1 MATLFEGAS
10 TILGLFMPFF
20 MVVFVWVITYAIL
33 EKTKI
38 LGEKKGW
45 NSIISLVIGLSVLA
59 VPDVSRLIAIIL
71 PWFFFL
77 FLFFILIALGYSL
90 ISGKQ
95 DTSALED
102 ISKTLGGPTGVTWV
116 FLVIGGIILALAAG
130 NLYGDQFLKY
140 SSPTENTINGT
151 INTGTYSSGNYNIN
165 SNSYKENLYATL
177 FHPAIVGMMA
187 FLIVATLAII
197 LLSSPLQM
205 PPK

>member
-1 MATLFEGAS
+1 MIKMATIFQGAS
-10 TILGLFMPFF
+10 TVLGLFLPFF
-20 MVVFVWVITYAIL
+20 MVIFVWVITYALL
-33 EKTKI
+33 EKTQL
-38 LGEKKGW
+38 LGDKKGW

-90 ISGKQ
+90 VSGKK
-95 DTSALED
+95 DTDALAD

-140 SSPTENTINGT
+140 TTPTDNTTVVSNG
-151 INTGTYSSGNYNIN
+151 NAANLNPA

-187 FLIVATLAII
+187 FLIIATLAII
-197 LLSSPLQM
+197 LLSSPL
-205 PPK
+205 KVE

>member
-1 MATLFEGAS
+1 MATIFQGAS
-10 TILGLFMPFF
+10 TVLGLFLPFF
-20 MVVFVWVITYAIL
+20 MVIFVWVITYALL
-33 EKTKI
+33 EKTQL
-38 LGEKKGW
+38 LGDKKGW

-90 ISGKQ
+90 VSGKK
-95 DTSALED
+95 DTAALED

-140 SSPTENTINGT
+140 TTPTDNSTVVSNG
-151 INTGTYSSGNYNIN
+151 NAANLNPA

-187 FLIVATLAII
+187 FLIIATLAII
-197 LLSSPLQM
+197 LLSSPL
-205 PPK
+205 KVE

>member
-1 MATLFEGAS
+1 MATIFQGAS
-10 TILGLFMPFF
+10 TVLGLFLPFF
-20 MVVFVWVITYAIL
+20 MVIFVWVITYALL
-33 EKTKI
+33 EKTQL
-38 LGEKKGW
+38 LGDKKGW

-90 ISGKQ
+90 VSGKK
-95 DTSALED
+95 DTAALED

-140 SSPTENTINGT
+140 TTPTDNSTVVSNG
-151 INTGTYSSGNYNIN
+151 NAGNLNPA

-187 FLIVATLAII
+187 FLIIATLAII
-197 LLSSPLQM
+197 LLSSPL
-205 PPK
+205 KAE

>member
-1 MATLFEGAS
+1 MIKMATIFQGAS
-10 TILGLFMPFF
+10 TVLGLFLPFF
-20 MVVFVWVITYAIL
+20 MVIFVWVITYALL
-33 EKTKI
+33 EKTQL
-38 LGEKKGW
+38 LGDKKGW

-90 ISGKQ
+90 VSGKK
-95 DTSALED
+95 DTAALED

-140 SSPTENTINGT
+140 TTPTDNTTVVTNG
-151 INTGTYSSGNYNIN
+151 NTGNLNPASG
-165 SNSYKENLYATL
+165 SYKENLYATL

-187 FLIVATLAII
+187 FLIIATLAII
-197 LLSSPLQM
+197 LLSSPL
-205 PPK
+205 KAE

>member
-1 MATLFEGAS
+1 MATIFQGAS
-10 TILGLFMPFF
+10 TVLGLFLPFF
-20 MVVFVWVITYAIL
+20 MVIFVWVITYALL
-33 EKTKI
+33 EKTQL
-38 LGEKKGW
+38 LGDKKGW

-90 ISGKQ
+90 VSGKK
-95 DTSALED
+95 DTDALED

-140 SSPTENTINGT
+140 TTPTDNTTVVTDGNTINL
-151 INTGTYSSGNYNIN
+151 NPA

-187 FLIVATLAII
+187 FLIIATLAII
-197 LLSSPLQM
+197 LLSSPL
-205 PPK
+205 KLE

>member
-20 MVVFVWVITYAIL
+20 MVIFVWVITYALL
-33 EKTKI
+33 EKTKL
-38 LGEKKGW
+38 LGDKKGW
-45 NSIISLVIGLSVLA
+45 NSIISLVMGLSVLA

-90 ISGKQ
+90 VSGKQ

-130 NLYGDQFLKY
+130 NLYGDQFLQY
-140 SSPTENTINGT
+140 SSPGD
-151 INTGTYSSGNYNIN
+151 INTVNSTSYNTAT
-165 SNSYKENLYATL
+165 NSYKENLYATL
-177 FHPAIVGMMA
+177 FHPAIIGMMA
-187 FLIVATLAII
+187 FLLVATLAII
-197 LLSSPLQM
+197 LLSSPL
-205 PPK
+205 KVE

>member
-10 TILGLFMPFF
+10 TILSLFMPFF

-38 LGEKKGW
+38 LGDKKGW
-45 NSIISLVIGLSVLA
+45 NSIISLVMGLSVLA

-130 NLYGDQFLKY
+130 NLYGDQFLQY
-140 SSPTENTINGT
+140 TSPGDNTTISSTTYNTA
-151 INTGTYSSGNYNIN
+151 SD
-165 SNSYKENLYATL
+165 SYKENLYATL
-177 FHPAIVGMMA
+177 FHPAIIGMMA

-197 LLSSPLQM
+197 LLSSPL
-205 PPK
+205 KVE